1 MTIPTTRPSVPE
13 SGGRLYGFPPA
24 ADANARVLILG
35 SMPSEASLK
44 AGAYYAHPRNR
55 FWPVMGAL
63 LGFDPETLY
72 EKRIE
77 ALKKNRIALWDTIG
91 SCERTGSLDSAILR
105 PEVNPLG
112 AFLAAHPRIRLV
124 CLNGSMSEKMWRTF
138 ALPQI
143 DASQR
148 ASIRTLRMPSTSP
161 ANARW
166 RLEDLVRVWGEAM
179 LPMLSPGS

>member
-1 MTIPTTRPSVPE
+1 MAPSLRESDPE
-13 SGGRLYGFPPA
+13 EDVRLHGFPPEA
-24 ADANARVLILG
+24 EADAQILILG

-63 LGFDPETLY
+63 LGFDPEALY

-105 PEVNPLG
+105 PEVNPIG
-112 AFLAAHPRIRLV
+112 AFLAAHSGIRLV
-124 CLNGSMSEKMWRTF
+124 CLNGSLSEKMWRTF

-143 DASQR
+143 DEAQS
-148 ASIRTLRMPSTSP
+148 ASIRALKMPSTSP

-166 RLEDLVRVWGEAM
+166 RLEDLVRIWGEAI
-179 LPMLSPGS
+179 LPELSSDP

>member
-1 MTIPTTRPSVPE
+1 MTLSTRTSVPE
-13 SGGRLYGFPPA
+13 VGGRLYGFPPA

-55 FWPVMGAL
+55 FWPVMGEL
-63 LGFDPETLY
+63 LGFAPELPY
-72 EKRIE
+72 AERIQ
-77 ALKKNRIALWDTIG
+77 ALKDHRIALWDTIG

-112 AFLAAHPRIRLV
+112 AFLDAHSGIRLV
-124 CLNGSMSEKMWRTF
+124 CLNGSMSEKIWRTF

-143 DASQR
+143 DESQR
-148 ASIRTLRMPSTSP
+148 ASIRALRMPSTSP

-166 RLEDLVRVWGEAM
+166 RLEDLARVWGEAL
-179 LPMLSPGS
+179 LPMLSPGL

>member
-1 MTIPTTRPSVPE
+1 MAPSLRESDPE
-13 SGGRLYGFPPA
+13 EDVRLYGFPPA
-24 ADANARVLILG
+24 AEADAQILILG

-55 FWPVMGAL
+55 FWPLMGAL

-105 PEVNPLG
+105 PEVNPIG
-112 AFLAAHPRIRLV
+112 AFLAAHSGIRLV
-124 CLNGSMSEKMWRTF
+124 CLNGS
-138 ALPQI
+138 L
-143 DASQR
+143 
-148 ASIRTLRMPSTSP
+148 PSTSP

-166 RLEDLVRVWGEAM
+166 RLEDLVRTWGKAI
-179 LPMLSPGS
+179 LPELSSDP